1 MRMKGLF
8 GMAFNA
14 QDLEIG
20 PAIVCLVPVNMVN
33 VKVLPQN

>member
-1 MRMKGLF
+1 MMGLF

-20 PAIVCLVPVNMVN
+20 PAIVCLVPVNMMDVN
-33 VKVLPQN
+33 VLPQN